1 MEWNPALLELR
12 GELEAR
18 FLGALRADVEPHAD
32 VGSALDSLLVE
43 PVHGT
48 GLSHF
53 LRGEGQLR
61 EYAALR
67 SLYHLKEA
75 DPEVWAIPRLTGCAK
90 AGLVAVEYDG
100 YGAGRADRIHA
111 KLFADLMA
119 DLGLDNRYGSYLESG
134 TAEMLA
140 VVNLMSALGLHRSL
154 RGALV
159 GHYATVEV
167 TSSPSCRRL
176 AGRWNG
182 SARDRP
188 PCAFI
193 PSMWRQ
199 TRCTSSWSGA
209 RSSGGCWLM
218 SRSWNPTC
226 RSAGLQGRHES
237 GQHPPRRH
245 LPVGAE

>member
-53 LRGEGQLR
+53 LRGEGQLWQLR

-134 TAEMLA
+134 TAA
-140 VVNLMSALGLHRSL
+140 H
-154 RGALV
+154 GA
-159 GHYATVEV
+159 
-167 TSSPSCRRL
+167 PSR
-176 AGRWNG
+176 
-182 SARDRP
+182 
-188 PCAFI
+188 
-193 PSMWRQ
+193 
-199 TRCTSSWSGA
+199 A
-209 RSSGGCWLM
+209 RSAWLACLIHCPTAVNRSFPAAVNAQTAIAIRHASG
-218 SRSWNPTC
+218 
-226 RSAGLQGRHES
+226 
-237 GQHPPRRH
+237 
-245 LPVGAE
+245 